1 MNIYGDFVRK
11 GTILMKNKSV
21 LKESLRLYR
30 QNFGPLCL
38 ALLVEVVLRGIALSP
53 LLFLADAAMKPLALL
68 AVPLYLLIVL
78 PARQNYALALQDM
91 MAGGSVFSLQLI
103 STKDYWKKLLRGVKG
118 MLCILLWSALTIA
131 GVSLLYAAVMGLV
144 DFITL
149 MRIFSAIGGS
159 SVVDGVMIVAA
170 AVAASCLL
178 ILLGCAVHS
187 GSRHAIAL
195 GNKKL
200 LKGSRMKLTG
210 LWFLG
215 LLLVVPF
222 AAVAVYALGDYALTL
237 VSALKN
243 MQLPAFTLNAKQAA
257 MLIGGAVVLLFPL
270 LPLKNMLPAVFLR
283 MKKEQSDAAA

>member
-1 MNIYGDFVRK
+1 
-11 GTILMKNKSV
+11 MKTKPV
-21 LKESLRLYR
+21 LKETLRLYK

-38 ALLVEVVLRGIALSP
+38 ALLVELVLRGIALSP
-53 LLFLADAAMKPLALL
+53 ALFLADAAMKPLALL
-68 AVPLYLLIVL
+68 AIPLYILIVL

-91 MAGGSVFSLQLI
+91 MNGGSVFSLQLI
-103 STKDYWKKLLRGVKG
+103 SMADYGRKLLRGVKG
-118 MLCILLWSALTIA
+118 TLCILCWSLLTIA

-149 MRIFSAIGGS
+149 MRIFSAIGG

-187 GSRHAIAL
+187 GSRHAHAL

-200 LKGSRMKLTG
+200 LKGSRVKLTG

-222 AAVAVYALGDYALTL
+222 AAVVVAALGDYALTL
-237 VSALKN
+237 ISALKN
-243 MQLPAFTLNAKQAA
+243 MQLPAFTLNTKQAV

-270 LPLKNMLPAVFLR
+270 LPLKNLLPAVFLR
-283 MKKEQSDAAA
+283 MKKEQTDAAA